1 MMTQRVLRPQTRFTA
16 RKKASIAIVTT
27 SLITQYGLASE
38 DEWDWA
44 LGYPPSFLNPKRKR

>member
-16 RKKASIAIVTT
+16 RKKASMAIMTA
-27 SLITQYGLASE
+27 SLITQYGPASE